1 VLAGVI
7 LFFYFHQSIL
17 RDSSKQRDGGETYS
31 VSMTFDYSFLP
42 VRESGSSDDMSDSDM
57 PESGTLDS
65 GTTGSVVTP
74 SNTDDL
80 ITVSML
86 QNFMTKLSQTEGD
99 NLLSISFV
107 SISDS
112 HPVGHTLLF
121 ESQELLQKQLQHIG
135 YGLFLDQSVTL
146 QFKTPLTPS
155 RYYKL
160 YSLKRN
166 YFHSAVHLHFD
177 AVNME
182 SFLLYGTFLL
192 LFLMAIVELCLLR
205 ERRTDSLNR
214 RLLEQQ
220 VFLYE
225 QEFQAI
231 RHSQNQIHS
240 LRHDW
245 SNHLLLLSEY
255 IHAGKHAQAQDYI
268 SKLKETIHATY
279 NYSNTGNYDVDCIL
293 NYYLAKAE
301 TSGCHL
307 TLSLSLPPQLFL
319 SGFDLNVLLSNLLE
333 NALEALSH
341 CSQKELDICLKY
353 EKNLFYISIYNTFQA
368 PLYPQNNVFQT
379 TKKDRTLHGYGFQN
393 MTAIINKYE
402 GTFSFQTKGN
412 LFMADIILAECPSE
426 STQTVTVHSQA

>member
-1 VLAGVI
+1 
-7 LFFYFHQSIL
+7 
-17 RDSSKQRDGGETYS
+17 
-31 VSMTFDYSFLP
+31 MTFDYSFLP
-42 VRESGSSDDMSDSDM
+42 VDETDSSNDM
-57 PESGTLDS
+57 PESGTTDS
-65 GTTGSVVTP
+65 DTTGSVVIAP
-74 SNTDDL
+74 SHTEDL

-86 QNFMTKLSQTEGD
+86 QNFLSKLSQTEGD
-99 NLLSISFV
+99 NLLSVSFV

-146 QFKTPLTPS
+146 QFQTPLTPS
-155 RYYKL
+155 RCFQL

-166 YFHSAVHLHFD
+166 YFNSAVHIHFD
-177 AVNME
+177 TINME

-192 LFLMAIVELCLLR
+192 LFLMAILELCLLR
-205 ERRTDSLNR
+205 ERRADSLNR

-220 VFLYE
+220 VRLYE

-231 RHSQNQIHS
+231 RHSHDQIHS

-255 IHAGKHAQAQDYI
+255 IHDEKYAKAEDYI
-268 SKLKETIHATY
+268 SKLTETIHATY

-301 TSGCHL
+301 ASGCHL

-353 EKNLFYISIYNTFQA
+353 EKNLFYISIYNTFQT
-368 PLYPQNNVFQT
+368 PLYPENKVFQT

-393 MTAIINKYE
+393 MTAIIDKYE

-412 LFMADIILAECPSE
+412 LFMADIILAE
-426 STQTVTVHSQA
+426 